1 MLVWSTY
8 NVRSGKIQCTAAGT
22 LICLVK
28 LLASRFI
35 KRGSN
40 LIKLSGPRMAV
51 CTLDPPTKGI
61 KTREQGMRSC
71 PAAATCQNQKAAANY
86 EPAEEKENFNLWP

>member
-1 MLVWSTY
+1 MLVRTCRARTMY
-8 NVRSGKIQCTAAGT
+8 EVVRFNALLPA
-22 LICLVK
+22 LCLVK

-71 PAAATCQNQKAAANY
+71 PAAATCQNQKAGKY
-86 EPAEEKENFNLWP
+86 L